1 MEVKKIVEGMTA
13 VEVAEV
19 IDSNFKNQ
27 NKILEEDIATQN
39 SVIGVS
45 EYKDFSEAE
54 AVNVGDVRKYE
65 GFLYECVEATTGAFD
80 ASKWKKSSFKAET
93 EKKLSELGSYVSN
106 PEYARAYTDRE
117 GKILWAIKTDGS
129 IYYGANVPQQIVN
142 YIEEKISLLVTDVNT
157 ALITKVDK
165 EAGNSL
171 IDADYA
177 SSQSAIENSEYLEV
191 ETDQTDKVIEGTKKD
206 GTKEINVPVSLRSAK
221 IDSAES
227 PEYISVETDN
237 SGKVLSGT
245 KQDGSHYSHNLHSE
259 TIDAKVDKEEGKELI
274 SSEIVETIGFKES
287 VEYIYVETD
296 VNGKVLGGRQAD
308 GKQFENI
315 GHNIGGTELLPFDD
329 NDERSEIVVD
339 ESNNIISY
347 RDKKGIKHEEAGLDA
362 KFVLSDANKKTLYE
376 ILKSLGYN
384 FMDWSNATRLEIDIP
399 KCAYINIICVSGWAT
414 TKTQNILA
422 EVEFYDMRGNYFR
435 KYIIFNAQGS
445 SSLLLPKKNASLD
458 LYVTKEDAINDENT
472 FEVKFGNW
480 LAFDSYHI
488 KAYYSD
494 QFKCCNP
501 VCYKLYQQ
509 ISDTKGIYNDRI
521 WKRALLDFSE
531 LGPVPGEEGSVFNS
545 NLIFDEALGHP
556 DGFPCIAYLNGEFY
570 GVYSWQ
576 IKKHRDNYKQDKAKA
591 TNIHLDIYQTDN
603 SLWAEPSIKWSFQE
617 AGNTKL
623 PIEIRNPKNLYYKEL
638 HWVKGKNTLEYDGD
652 YPYEIAGSTEVE
664 SWIENKQLPDGTW
677 PSKPKDEAKLITNL
691 RITAQ
696 VKDYILTLS
705 DYVREMQAAAAI
717 YEASEKTAED
727 LATLKA
733 AFEERFDK
741 ESIIDYI
748 ITIDL
753 GGVTDSVTNNVQW
766 LTYDGVKWFAS
777 PYDMD
782 RSFRQGGTGGPYNE
796 HVAYGGSYP
805 VNTLSPITLFCK
817 YYEDE
822 LDARYKELA
831 DKGIAS
837 VDGIFSIF
845 KKWINAVGSNNY
857 ILDADKWKEGEITDN
872 MYRLHKF
879 IEEEIF
885 NMDSVYSYTRN

>member
-1 MEVKKIVEGMTA
+1 MADRVIQRNDTAANWQQYNPVLAQGEIGIITDGAKGYKIGDGVTRWNDLPFPANPANVVQEAGNSENA
-13 VEVAEV
+13 VM
-19 IDSNFKNQ
+19 SQK
-27 NKILEEDIATQN
+27 
-39 SVIGVS
+39 
-45 EYKDFSEAE
+45 
-54 AVNVGDVRKYE
+54 AV
-65 GFLYECVEATTGAFD
+65 
-80 ASKWKKSSFKAET
+80 T
-93 EKKLSELGSYVSN
+93 EKLTELGSYVENN
-106 PEYARAYTDRE
+106 PEYARAYTDAE
-117 GKILWAIKTDGS
+117 GKFLWGIKQDGSIEWAKGVPTPVKKYIESLDLKNDEEVERINQLVISLLADVKVLTDTYHYVSNSEWACAIVDSEERVLMGIKTDGTF
-129 IYYGANVPQQIVN
+129 YVPNRDMYHTVSNPEWLKAVVDADNKILFGIKRDGTC
-142 YIEEKISLLVTDVNT
+142 YIPKGITENARAGLLELTLRISFFEEIISEQENFEWVQVVTD
-157 ALITKVDK
+157 
-165 EAGNSL
+165 
-171 IDADYA
+171 
-177 SSQSAIENSEYLEV
+177 SE
-191 ETDQTDKVIEGTKKD
+191 
-206 GTKEINVPVSLRSAK
+206 
-221 IDSAES
+221 
-227 PEYISVETDN
+227 
-237 SGKVLSGT
+237 GKVLEGIGNDGKKYFP
-245 KQDGSHYSHNLHSE
+245 KQEMLEKYNDP
-259 TIDAKVDKEEGKELI
+259 EGRT
-274 SSEIVETIGFKES
+274 EITL
-287 VEYIYVETD
+287 D
-296 VNGKVLGGRQAD
+296 AD
-308 GKQFENI
+308 GKI
-315 GHNIGGTELLPFDD
+315 L
-329 NDERSEIVVD
+329 
-339 ESNNIISY
+339 SY
-347 RDKKGIKHEEAGLDA
+347 RDKKSIKHEEAGLNA
-362 KFVLSDANKKTLYE
+362 RFVLSDANKKTLYE
-376 ILKSLGYN
+376 NLKSLGYN
-384 FMDWSNATRLEIDIP
+384 FMDWSNATRLEIDMP
-399 KCAYINIICVSGWAT
+399 KCAYINIICASGWPT
-414 TKTQNILA
+414 TKTQDTLA
-422 EVEFYDMRGNYFR
+422 ELEFYDMQGNYFR

-509 ISDTKGIYNDRI
+509 ISDTRGIYNDRI

-576 IKKHRDNYKQDKAKA
+576 IKKHRDNYKQDKAKV
-591 TNIHLDIYQTDN
+591 TDIHLDIYQTDN

-617 AGNTKL
+617 AENTRF

-638 HWVKGKNTLEYDGD
+638 HWVNGKNTLEYDGD

-664 SWIENKQLPDGTW
+664 SWIENEQLPDGTW
-677 PSKPKDEAKLITNL
+677 PSKPKDVTKLITNL

-727 LATLKA
+727 LAILKA
-733 AFEERFDK
+733 TFEERFDK

-753 GGVTDSVTNNVQW
+753 CGVTDSVTNNVQW

-796 HVAYGGSYP
+796 HVAYGGSYS
-805 VNTLSPITLFCK
+805 VNTLSPITLYCK

-857 ILDADKWKEGEITDN
+857 ILDAEKWKEGEITDN

-879 IEEEIF
+879 IEEEVS